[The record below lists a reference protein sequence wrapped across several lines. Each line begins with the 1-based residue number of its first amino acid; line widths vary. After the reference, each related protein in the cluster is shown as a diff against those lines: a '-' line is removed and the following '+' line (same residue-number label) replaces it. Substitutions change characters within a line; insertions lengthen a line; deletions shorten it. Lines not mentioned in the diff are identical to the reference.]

1 MSGARTARRRL
12 FVPELPAAGG
22 ELELPPDSAH
32 HARVLRL
39 ELGAEIELFD
49 GRSGQADATLT
60 SVARTRTMCRVGPR
74 RELPP
79 AVPALHVVLGLP
91 KGSKLEPIVRM
102 LTELGAHSLHLASCE
117 RSVPRPQREDGAARL
132 PRLLR
137 IALEACAQSG
147 QPRAPDLH
155 APAALLEVAARA
167 PISSRRLVFWER
179 ATMPLRARP
188 EGAGDDVWAVVGPEG
203 GLSEAEVDALVG
215 LGFVAVGLG
224 PGVLRVETAVPVI
237 AALLL
242 DRIGRFGGVGFM

>member
-1 MSGARTARRRL
+1 MSGARRRL
-12 FVPELPAAGG
+12 FVPELPSAGG

-39 ELGAEIELFD
+39 ELDTEVELFD

-60 SVARTRTMCRVGPR
+60 SITRSRTMCRAGPR
-74 RELPP
+74 RELRP
-79 AVPALHVVLGLP
+79 AAPALHVVLGLP

-117 RSVPRPQREDGAARL
+117 RSVPRPQREEGAGRLARL
-132 PRLLR
+132 ER

-155 APAALLEVAARA
+155 PAAGLIEVARRA
-167 PISSRRLVFWER
+167 PMASERLVFWER
-179 ATMPLRARP
+179 ATMPLRASP
-188 EGAGDDVWAVVGPEG
+188 GSPGDDVWAVVGPEG
-203 GLSEAEVDALVG
+203 GLSLAEVDALVG
-215 LGFVAVGLG
+215 LGYHPVGLG
-224 PGVLRVETAVPVI
+224 PPLLRVETAVPVI

-242 DRIGRFGGVGFM
+242 ERIGRFGG